1 MMDDNI
7 PQNAPEETSD
17 ELVAADELALDQ
29 AFARLS
35 GRISTLSRAVDRF
48 ADRQDELVGRDY
60 SEDLAKIEKSFE
72 ETREALD
79 NLAAQPVL
87 QLTPDRLAEQL
98 RLAGGRVRSDDHDK
112 WQSAQNQLGEIA
124 RSLEKRLGAA
134 RLRDEQNRWVAIGA
148 GIATVLAFVAGCTI
162 PSVVDQTVPEGWQWP
177 ERRAAN
183 LLSRDMWGAGVRLM
197 QTADPE
203 RWNALAQSSRIYG
216 LNEEAIEACRK
227 QADRRKRSVGCSIR
241 IEPTKA
247 RL

>member
-1 MMDDNI
+1 MDEKALE
-7 PQNAPEETSD
+7 NAPEENGED
-17 ELVAADELALDQ
+17 PVPADELALDQ

-35 GRISTLSRAVDRF
+35 GRISTLTRAVDRF

-60 SEDLAKIEKSFE
+60 SEDLAKIQKRFEKTS
-72 ETREALD
+72 EALN

-112 WQSAQNQLGEIA
+112 WQSAQNQLGEIT

-148 GIATVLAFVAGCTI
+148 GIAAILAFVAGCTI
-162 PSVVDQTVPEGWQWP
+162 PPVIDRTVPESWQWS

-183 LLSRDMWGAGVRLM
+183 LLSRDMWGGGVRLM
-197 QTADPE
+197 QAADPD
-203 RWNALAQSSRIYG
+203 RWNTLVRASQIYG
-216 LNEEAIEACRK
+216 RNEEAIEACRK
-227 QADRRKRSVGCSIR
+227 QADRRKKSVGCSIE
-241 IEPTKA
+241 IEPNA
-247 RL
+247 APS

>member
-1 MMDDNI
+1 MTE
-7 PQNAPEETSD
+7 NAPENETEETPGD
-17 ELVAADELALDQ
+17 PLAADEVVLDQ

-60 SEDLAKIEKSFE
+60 SDDLAKIEKSFE
-72 ETREALD
+72 ETTEALD

-98 RLAGGRVRSDDHDK
+98 RIAGGRVRSDDHEK
-112 WQSAQNQLGEIA
+112 WQSAQNQLGEITS
-124 RSLEKRLGAA
+124 SLEKRLGAA
-134 RLRDEQNRWVAIGA
+134 RLHDEQNRWVAIGA
-148 GIATVLAFVAGCTI
+148 GIAGVLAFVAGCTMPPVI
-162 PSVVDQTVPEGWQWP
+162 DRTVPASWQWP

-197 QTADPE
+197 QTGDPE

-227 QADRRKRSVGCSIR
+227 QADRRKKSVGCSIR
-241 IEPTKA
+241 IEPTKT
-247 RL
+247 RH

>member
-1 MMDDNI
+1 MDDNR
-7 PQNAPEETSD
+7 PENAPEDTSD
-17 ELVAADELALDQ
+17 ELVPADELALDQ

-60 SEDLAKIEKSFE
+60 SDDLAKIEKSFE
-72 ETREALD
+72 ETTEALD

-98 RLAGGRVRSDDHDK
+98 RLAGGRVRSDDHGK
-112 WQSAQNQLGEIA
+112 WQSAQNQLGEIT

-148 GIATVLAFVAGCTI
+148 GIAAVLAFVAGCTMPPVI
-162 PSVVDQTVPEGWQWP
+162 DRTVPESWQWP

-183 LLSRDMWGAGVRLM
+183 LLSRDMWGAGVQLM

-203 RWNALAQSSRIYG
+203 RWISLAQASLMYG
-216 LNEEAIEACRK
+216 LNEEAVEACRN
-227 QADRRKRSVGCSIR
+227 QADRRKRTVDCR
-241 IEPTKA
+241 IKIQPTKA
-247 RL
+247 RP

>member
-1 MMDDNI
+1 MTE
-7 PQNAPEETSD
+7 NAPENETEETPGD
-17 ELVAADELALDQ
+17 PLAADEVVLDQ

-60 SEDLAKIEKSFE
+60 SDDLAKIEKSFE
-72 ETREALD
+72 ETTEALD

-98 RLAGGRVRSDDHDK
+98 RIAGGRVRSDDHEK
-112 WQSAQNQLGEIA
+112 WQSAQNQLGEIT

-134 RLRDEQNRWVAIGA
+134 RLHDEQNRWVAIGA
-148 GIATVLAFVAGCTI
+148 GIAGVLAFVAGCTMPPVI
-162 PSVVDQTVPEGWQWP
+162 DRTVPASWQWP

-197 QTADPE
+197 QTGDPE

-241 IEPTKA
+241 IEPTKT
-247 RL
+247 RH

>member
-1 MMDDNI
+1 MDDNT
-7 PQNAPEETSD
+7 PENAPEETSD
-17 ELVAADELALDQ
+17 ELVPADELALDQ

-60 SEDLAKIEKSFE
+60 SDDLAKIEKSFE
-72 ETREALD
+72 ETSEALD

-98 RLAGGRVRSDDHDK
+98 RIAGGRVRSDDHDK
-112 WQSAQNQLGEIA
+112 WQSAQNQLGEIT

-148 GIATVLAFVAGCTI
+148 GIAGVLAFVAGCTMPPVI
-162 PSVVDQTVPEGWQWP
+162 DRTVPASWRWP

-183 LLSRDMWGAGVRLM
+183 LLSGDMWGAGVRLM
-197 QTADPE
+197 QTADPK
-203 RWNALAQSSRIYG
+203 RWNALAQSFHIYG
-216 LNEEAIEACRK
+216 QNEKAIEACRK
-227 QADRRKRSVGCSIR
+227 QAARRKKSVGCSIE
-241 IEPTKA
+241 IEPNA
-247 RL
+247 APS

>member
-1 MMDDNI
+1 MDDNR
-7 PQNAPEETSD
+7 PEHAPEETSD
-17 ELVAADELALDQ
+17 ELVPADELALDQ

-72 ETREALD
+72 ETSEALD

-87 QLTPDRLAEQL
+87 QLPPDRLSEQL
-98 RLAGGRVRSDDHDK
+98 RLAGARVRSDDHDK
-112 WQSAQNQLGEIA
+112 WQSAQNQLGEIT
-124 RSLEKRLGAA
+124 RSLEKRLGSA
-134 RLRDEQNRWVAIGA
+134 RLRDEQNRWVAMAA
-148 GIATVLAFVAGCTI
+148 GIAGVLAFVAGCTMPPVI
-162 PSVVDQTVPEGWQWP
+162 DRTVPESWQWP

-203 RWNALAQSSRIYG
+203 RWISLARASRMYG
-216 LNEEAIEACRK
+216 LNEEASEACRN
-227 QADRRKRSVGCSIR
+227 QADRRMRSIDCR
-241 IEPTKA
+241 IKIQPAKA
-247 RL
+247 RP

>member
-1 MMDDNI
+1 MDDNG
-7 PQNAPEETSD
+7 PETAPEETSD
-17 ELVAADELALDQ
+17 ELVPADELALDQ

-60 SEDLAKIEKSFE
+60 SDDLAKIEKSFE
-72 ETREALD
+72 ETTEALD

-98 RLAGGRVRSDDHDK
+98 RIAGGRVRSDDHEK
-112 WQSAQNQLGEIA
+112 WQSAQNQLGEIT

-148 GIATVLAFVAGCTI
+148 GIAGVLAFVAGCTMPPVI
-162 PSVVDQTVPEGWQWP
+162 DRTVPASWQWP

-183 LLSRDMWGAGVRLM
+183 LLSRDMWGGGVRLM
-197 QTADPE
+197 QAADPE
-203 RWNALAQSSRIYG
+203 RWISLARASRIYG
-216 LNEEAIEACRK
+216 LNEEAIEACRN
-227 QADRRKRSVGCSIR
+227 QADRRKRSVDCR
-241 IEPTKA
+241 IKIQPTKA
-247 RL
+247 RP

>member
-1 MMDDNI
+1 MDDST

-17 ELVAADELALDQ
+17 ELVPADELALDQ

-72 ETREALD
+72 ETSEALD
-79 NLAAQPVL
+79 NLAGQPVL

-98 RLAGGRVRSDDHDK
+98 RLAGGRVRSDDHEK
-112 WQSAQNQLGEIA
+112 WQNAQNQLGEVT

-134 RLRDEQNRWVAIGA
+134 RLRDEQNRWIAIGA
-148 GIATVLAFVAGCTI
+148 GIAAVLAFVAGCTI
-162 PSVVDQTVPEGWQWP
+162 PPVIDRTVPESWQWP

-183 LLSRDMWGAGVRLM
+183 LLSRDMWGGGVRLL
-197 QTADPE
+197 QAADPK
-203 RWNALAQSSRIYG
+203 RWNELARASQIYG
-216 LNEEAIEACRK
+216 QNEDAIEACRK
-227 QADRRKRSVGCSIR
+227 QADRRKKSARCPIE
-241 IEPTKA
+241 IEPSKFH
-247 RL
+247 